1 MVLCKFR
8 LVSLKYDC
16 LQARNGLPCLRA
28 DFIAYSADAVNMQI
42 ICCCYTA
49 VGGSRPE
56 VIKPMTPRAEYSKE
70 DARATLREEFEKR
83 EANFMSSF
91 GCLSANSQG
100 RSQPEPP
107 CPIRTAFQV
116 DKDRILFSNAFRRL
130 KHKTQVFLNPSGDEY
145 RTRLTHTL
153 EVAQIARTIARAMF
167 LNEDLAEAIALGH
180 DLGHTPFGH
189 GGEMVLK
196 EIFSSGFSHQA
207 QSLRMV
213 QLLENYGQGL
223 NLTYEVRDGILR
235 HSKGYGKIMPDNP
248 KEVPATVEGRVV
260 RVADIMAYLNHDL
273 DDAIRSGVVTEAD
286 TPDRCVTVL
295 GCTHDD
301 RVTVMMTDLITH
313 SQPREGQLELN
324 MSDRVFGAMT
334 ELRQFLYKKVYRSGK
349 VHNEFVKAKK
359 IMSELFTYFLNDE
372 AQLAEELDKM
382 RLLVVGSNG
391 ASKERLVCDLLACM
405 TDRYALSLYARIFF
419 PSPTC

>member
-1 MVLCKFR
+1 MAAGGYQAEV
-8 LVSLKYDC
+8 VNSMTSSLEKLKNTD
-16 LQARNGLPCLRA
+16 
-28 DFIAYSADAVNMQI
+28 S
-42 ICCCYTA
+42 T
-49 VGGSRPE
+49 
-56 VIKPMTPRAEYSKE
+56 
-70 DARATLREEFEKR
+70 TLREEFEKR
-83 EANFMSSF
+83 EANFMSPF
-91 GCLSANSQG
+91 GCQSAASQG
-100 RSQPEPP
+100 RSRPEQP

-116 DKDRILFSNAFRRL
+116 DKDRILFSHAFRRL

-196 EIFSSGFSHQA
+196 EIFSTGFSHQA
-207 QSLRMV
+207 QSLRVV
-213 QLLENYGQGL
+213 QLLENFGKGL

-248 KEVPATVEGRVV
+248 KELPATVEGRVV

-273 DDAIRSGVVTEAD
+273 DDAIHSGVITEAD
-286 TPDRCVTVL
+286 TPDVCVKVL
-295 GCTHDD
+295 GCTHDE
-301 RVTVMMTDLITH
+301 RVTTMMTDLIAHTH
-313 SQPREGQLELN
+313 RQGEELILN
-324 MSDRVFGAMT
+324 MSDRVFGAMG
-334 ELRQFLYKKVYRSGK
+334 ELRQFLYEKVYRSAK

-359 IMSELFTYFLNDE
+359 IMSELFTHFLDD
-372 AQLAEELDKM
+372 ASLLAHELKKM
-382 RLLVVGSNG
+382 RLPAVGSNG

-405 TDRYALSLYARIFF
+405 TDRYALALYIRIFF
-419 PSPTC
+419 PSPTF